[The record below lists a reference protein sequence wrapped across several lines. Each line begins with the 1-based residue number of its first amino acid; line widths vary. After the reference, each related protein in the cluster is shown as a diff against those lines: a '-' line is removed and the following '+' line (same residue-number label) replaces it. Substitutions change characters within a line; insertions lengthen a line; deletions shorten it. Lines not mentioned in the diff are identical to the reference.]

1 MATAFKRVFCF
12 DLGRDVLITQWMS
25 GWKKELPPRPRHD
38 PDEAGWD
45 MGLIVQYWST
55 QSDNLQLSIVEL
67 GYKALSLF
75 AVLVYPCVSDLARRA
90 RDQTHILATAMRYRY
105 FGTKELRSVPVFTQQ
120 GGISCAECLRVCPVR
135 HTWIVLLV

>member
-1 MATAFKRVFCF
+1 
-12 DLGRDVLITQWMS
+12 MS

-55 QSDNLQLSIVEL
+55 QSDNLQLSTVEL

-75 AVLVYPCVSDLARRA
+75 AVSLYPRVSDLARLV
-90 RDQTHILATAMRYRY
+90 RD
-105 FGTKELRSVPVFTQQ
+105 
-120 GGISCAECLRVCPVR
+120 
-135 HTWIVLLV
+135 